1 MKYLIC
7 YQTSLF
13 KENRCRK
20 DRNKSPVEESI
31 LNRRNLLHH
40 RLHSRIRWDP
50 NLVKKS
56 TTKEEHDK
64 PWKTNNVIEVWRAH
78 TFVGERQGRSPAVKT
93 KPSTPSLPI
102 DTTNSPRTR
111 SERQKRVRNNATED
125 LQHTDLLDGT
135 NAQWENGGPDYFPC
149 RDRPDPTRPNQ
160 RFFLNIWTFAQIR
173 KLKFLKGI
181 FCRNNL
187 FLGTNSPNFEI
198 FKIRKV
204 VCCGGFSQFVGSRRA
219 HIILQLRSQEN
230 WTLAQINISK
240 GLGYFSSFRGVKE
253 VCKKKMKS
261 VKEVCFFHFMPQTS
275 FHLFLNGFF
284 HCSLHLWMMSEEAL
298 QKHKKQLWSQ
308 ENEYVDHDL
317 FEFWLPNMWYIQ
329 LLSPS
334 P

>member
-20 DRNKSPVEESI
+20 DRNKSPVEEPI

-78 TFVGERQGRSPAVKT
+78 TFVGERRGRSPAVKT
-93 KPSTPSLPI
+93 TPSTPSLPI

-149 RDRPDPTRPNQ
+149 GDRPYPTRPGPTSV
-160 RFFLNIWTFAQIR
+160 FFL
-173 KLKFLKGI
+173 KHMKFRPNTKIKILKG
-181 FCRNNL
+181 N
-187 FLGTNSPNFEI
+187 
-198 FKIRKV
+198 
-204 VCCGGFSQFVGSRRA
+204 
-219 HIILQLRSQEN
+219 IL
-230 WTLAQINISK
+230 
-240 GLGYFSSFRGVKE
+240 
-253 VCKKKMKS
+253 
-261 VKEVCFFHFMPQTS
+261 
-275 FHLFLNGFF
+275 
-284 HCSLHLWMMSEEAL
+284 
-298 QKHKKQLWSQ
+298 
-308 ENEYVDHDL
+308 
-317 FEFWLPNMWYIQ
+317 
-329 LLSPS
+329 
-334 P
+334 